1 MMETPPFRLAGV
13 IGWPIVHSRSPA
25 LHGFWLR
32 EYGIN
37 GAYVPMPV
45 HPEALPAAIDGL
57 AALGFAGCNVTLPHK
72 VAAMALM
79 DEIDPL
85 AHRIG
90 AINTIVVRADGS
102 LLGLNN
108 DAEGYAAS
116 LAEAQPGWRADQGP
130 AVVLGAGGGARAVI
144 VSLIDHGVP
153 EIRVL
158 NRTLGRAAALADEM
172 GPPLRAVPWEER
184 SATLADA
191 ALLVNTTTQGM
202 VGEPPLEISLERLPR
217 HALVSDI
224 VYIPLE
230 TALLRAARERG
241 NPTVDGLGMLLH
253 QAVPAFRAWFGVTP
267 AVTPALRRAIEA
279 AL

>member
-1 MMETPPFRLAGV
+1 MVEPPPFRLAGV
-13 IGWPIVHSRSPA
+13 IGWPVAHSRSPA

-45 HPEALPAAIDGL
+45 RPEALPAAVDGL

-72 VAAMALM
+72 VSAMALM

-85 AHRIG
+85 ARRIG
-90 AINTIVVRADGS
+90 AINTIVVRADS
-102 LLGLNN
+102 TLLGVNN

-116 LAEAQPGWRADQGP
+116 LAEAQPSWRADRGP

-144 VSLIDHGVP
+144 VSLVDGGVP

-158 NRTLGRAAALADEM
+158 NRTFARAQALAREF
-172 GPPLRAVPWEER
+172 GPPLRAMAWEHRTAALEG
-184 SATLADA
+184 A

-217 HALVSDI
+217 DAVVSDI
-224 VYIPLE
+224 VYVPLE
-230 TALLRAARERG
+230 TELLRAARARG

-253 QAVPAFRAWFGVTP
+253 QAVPAFAAWFGVRP
-267 AVTPALRRAIEA
+267 KVTPALRRAIEA
-279 AL
+279 TL

>member
-1 MMETPPFRLAGV
+1 MVDIPPFRLAGV

-57 AALGFAGCNVTLPHK
+57 AALGFAGCNVTIPHK

-85 AHRIG
+85 ARRIG

-116 LAEAQPGWRADQGP
+116 LAEAQPDWRADRGP

-144 VSLIDHGVP
+144 VSLIDRGVP

-158 NRTLGRAAALADEM
+158 SRTLARTQALTQEF
-172 GPPLRAVPWEER
+172 GPPLRAIPWEDR
-184 SATLADA
+184 TDALDGA

-202 VGEPPLEISLERLPR
+202 VGEPP
-217 HALVSDI
+217 
-224 VYIPLE
+224 
-230 TALLRAARERG
+230 
-241 NPTVDGLGMLLH
+241 
-253 QAVPAFRAWFGVTP
+253 
-267 AVTPALRRAIEA
+267 
-279 AL
+279 